1 MLLHKDL
8 DVYKKSVEM
17 VVEVYGLTAKFPKE
31 EMFGLVSQI
40 RRSAT
45 SVPSNIAEGSARNS
59 AKDYV
64 RFLYIAL
71 GSAAELETQLLIASR
86 LNFIQQADYEIFS
99 QKINTI
105 SKMLQGLI
113 RHNKKKSYPKK

>member
-86 LNFIQQADYEIFS
+86 LSFITEAEYAVFS
-99 QKINTI
+99 EKINTI

-113 RHNKKKSYPKK
+113 RHNKQKKSPT